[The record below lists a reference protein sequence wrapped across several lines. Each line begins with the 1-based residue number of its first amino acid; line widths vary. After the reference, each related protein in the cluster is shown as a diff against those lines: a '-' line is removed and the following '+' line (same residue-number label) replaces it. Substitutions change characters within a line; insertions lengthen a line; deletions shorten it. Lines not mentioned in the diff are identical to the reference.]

1 MGVCGKPR
9 NLEEV
14 IDQLVV
20 PTGKGPGHVTVTGFC
35 GLWDPC
41 NLYSLYSFV
50 SPKPNLQDSCWGC
63 VEAYPLSACR
73 CDRYSAL
80 VGASGFYDAGGDS
93 SAKHAGMGMW
103 DLETAK
109 HKQGWLEPVIVG
121 SCLTLSQGPDQPT
134 LKEQGNAQL
143 AEVQVHWL

>member
-1 MGVCGKPR
+1 MPALRSQFWELSFLYGADRKQKVGVCGKPR

-80 VGASGFYDAGGDS
+80 VGASGFTMRGGF
-93 SAKHAGMGMW
+93 KCETRGMACGIW
-103 DLETAK
+103 KPPNINRDGLN
-109 HKQGWLEPVIVG
+109 L
-121 SCLTLSQGPDQPT
+121 
-134 LKEQGNAQL
+134 
-143 AEVQVHWL
+143 